1 MAFPATFPVRQDIV
15 EGNEEWTYSPET
27 YIGNGAYKMVE
38 WSHNAYIL
46 TEKSETYYDYEK
58 LRSGHH
64 QIHPAG

>member
-15 EGNEEWTYSPET
+15 EGNDRMDITARST

-46 TEKSETYYDYEK
+46 YREE
-58 LRSGHH
+58 
-64 QIHPAG
+64 